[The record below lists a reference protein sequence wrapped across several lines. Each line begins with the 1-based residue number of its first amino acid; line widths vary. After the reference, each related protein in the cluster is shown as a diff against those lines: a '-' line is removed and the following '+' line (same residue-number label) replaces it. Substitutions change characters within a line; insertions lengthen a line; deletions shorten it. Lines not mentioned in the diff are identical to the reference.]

1 MNNERWIKLGR
12 YFLSFM
18 FVFGALS
25 KLLSMPFFDNMVAEL
40 FLGKSYYE
48 HPKSMYAL
56 QWMSRI
62 LVALELGLGL
72 ALLQNKYF
80 KKRILPASI
89 AVLFLFTIH
98 LFYDGFSKPNGF
110 IDGNC
115 GCFGDILPMTNLESI
130 IKNIV
135 GLLVGFILWKKF
147 NNTQKISGLA
157 ASIFLGLV
165 ALFTLSFG
173 VKKYEL
179 SPDFLKPSFLEK
191 DSADL
196 KDSDTM
202 VTFEYAPADTSNKK
216 NEVKKDVK
224 PPVERVLP
232 TAPVLVSLP
241 KTLENMIGFVPLL
254 KDKFTKDQPILICL
268 FSMSC
273 GHCQEVYKE
282 ICEAKSSQKMPS
294 VYLLNYGSEYEQNYF
309 FNQSGGCKDP
319 HSRFENIVD
328 FKRMLEGK
336 SYPRLLHVKNG
347 KVLKEWDIDTY
358 EHKRFLS
365 YFGIELEEKK
375 GGLEFKKEE
384 DPFSPW

>member
-1 MNNERWIKLGR
+1 
-12 YFLSFM
+12 
-18 FVFGALS
+18 
-25 KLLSMPFFDNMVAEL
+25 
-40 FLGKSYYE
+40 
-48 HPKSMYAL
+48 MYAL

-72 ALLQNKYF
+72 ALLQNRYF
-80 KKRILPASI
+80 KKWILPASI
-89 AVLFLFTIH
+89 AVLLLFTIH

-110 IDGNC
+110 VEGNC

-130 IKNIV
+130 IKNII
-135 GLLVGFILWKKF
+135 GLLVGFLLFRKF
-147 NNTQKISGLA
+147 DESQKISGLA

-173 VKKYEL
+173 VKKYTITPNFNE
-179 SPDFLKPSFLEK
+179 SAFLENEETE
-191 DSADL
+191 L
-196 KDSDTM
+196 KGHDTI
-202 VTFEYAPADTSNKK
+202 VAFEYTPTDTSHKK
-216 NEVKKDVK
+216 NAVKIDDNPKI
-224 PPVERVLP
+224 
-232 TAPVLVSLP
+232 APVSPANSLPVSLP
-241 KTLENMIGFVPLL
+241 KTLENIVGFVPSL
-254 KDKFTKDQPILICL
+254 KEKFTSDQPILVCL

-282 ICEAKSSQKMPS
+282 ICEAKSSQKIPS
-294 VYLLNYGSEYEQNYF
+294 VYLLNYGSEYEQSYF

-358 EHKRFLS
+358 EYKSFLA
-365 YFGIELEEKK
+365 YFGIAINEKK
-375 GGLEFKKEE
+375 EGGLDLKKEE